1 MKNRKKLIM
10 TWVVLTLCLFL
21 SACAL
26 TESESESAGETYE
39 IYYSNKDATNLVGE
53 QSTFLET
60 DTTELVRQML
70 EKIYT
75 QPKNVEIIPVIR
87 EEMLLDF
94 ALVEKQV
101 TINMSTAYKDL
112 DTALEVLARAAIVS
126 TLTQLQGVDFVS
138 ITVQGEPLLDVL
150 GNPVGVMPKEL
161 FIKNAGE
168 EINSYDKVK
177 MTLYFANEQGD
188 GLIEINRTLAYQ
200 NIVSMEKLVVEQII
214 AGPSNEESYPTMN
227 PETNV
232 ISATIKDGVCY
243 VNLDETFLTQPYNV
257 SAEVTIYSIVN
268 SLVELSNVNKV
279 QISIEGKNNRS
290 YREQIDLMT
299 LFERNLDLLK

>member
-1 MKNRKKLIM
+1 
-10 TWVVLTLCLFL
+10 
-21 SACAL
+21 
-26 TESESESAGETYE
+26 
-39 IYYSNKDATNLVGE
+39 
-53 QSTFLET
+53 
-60 DTTELVRQML
+60 
-70 EKIYT
+70 
-75 QPKNVEIIPVIR
+75 
-87 EEMLLDF
+87 
-94 ALVEKQV
+94 
-101 TINMSTAYKDL
+101 MSTAYKDL

-150 GNPVGVMPKEL
+150 GNPVGVMSKEL

-268 SLVELSNVNKV
+268 SLAELSNVNKV
-279 QISIEGKNNRS
+279 QISIEGKNNLS